1 MMLGKS
7 NFLCKGN
14 NSASK
19 QKTKVLLWKRAELL
33 QFTPDGI
40 SHLQPLDMYLLKLSS
55 IL

>member
-1 MMLGKS
+1 MLGKF

-19 QKTKVLLWKRAELL
+19 QKTKVFHLKRAEWFL
-33 QFTPDGI
+33 FTPDGI
-40 SHLQPLDMYLLKLSS
+40 SHLQPLDMYLLKLYS